1 MKQRILNHAS
11 ILVVVSVL
19 VTFIAASSVLY
30 ERYAANMKQG
40 VRDEAKY
47 VQIGIDEYGEQY
59 LLESVSEY
67 RILSPVPFFCACSI
81 SGRSP

>member
-47 VQIGIDEYGEQY
+47 VQIGIDE
-59 LLESVSEY
+59 LSVAPGQVLGLRKKIRE
-67 RILSPVPFFCACSI
+67 IQ
-81 SGRSP
+81 